1 MSTTPGGY
9 TDRAG
14 KPFHRRVNLEEE
26 SMPPCTTTR
35 AAPLAASP
43 GYHKHRCRFCSFVW
57 EHHDT
62 NDRGHNVSPGSHEC
76 PACHR
81 CNWGLGIYDGDEEP
95 RVRNGADPGPGVA
108 ALRPDEIHP
117 DQRLRTR

>member
-1 MSTTPGGY
+1 MPGTPHDC
-9 TDRAG
+9 TDRTS
-14 KPFHRRVNLEEE
+14 KPFCRKVDLEEE
-26 SMPPCTTTR
+26 SMPPRTSR
-35 AAPLAASP
+35 AAPP
-43 GYHKHRCRFCSFVW
+43 GYHKHKCKFCTFVW

-62 NDRGHNVSPGSHEC
+62 NDRGHNASPGSHEC